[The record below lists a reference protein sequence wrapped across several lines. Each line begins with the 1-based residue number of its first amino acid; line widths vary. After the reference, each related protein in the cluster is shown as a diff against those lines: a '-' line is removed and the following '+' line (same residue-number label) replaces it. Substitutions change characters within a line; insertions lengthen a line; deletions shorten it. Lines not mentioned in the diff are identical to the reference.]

1 MRVVDITIFFFG
13 LVCEEEHPLLPSYFG
28 STFDVSSLVCFY
40 HIDRS
45 RSRKSILCWSTYFI
59 LFLDE
64 FQVRHCHIVWRVLGV
79 STEAWPKMSCFLAHL
94 RECLAGGDSLC
105 FVTVRLKLCSPEA
118 TSWATYG
125 SRDAEFALKST
136 AQALVL

>member
-1 MRVVDITIFFFG
+1 M
-13 LVCEEEHPLLPSYFG
+13 
-28 STFDVSSLVCFY
+28 SSRFA
-40 HIDRS
+40 
-45 RSRKSILCWSTYFI
+45 TATAF
-59 LFLDE
+59 LFAKDP
-64 FQVRHCHIVWRVLGV
+64 VTDGRAIVWRVLGV

>member
-64 FQVRHCHIVWRVLGV
+64 FQVRHCHGISFRKGPGHGWPGHCLESPRSVDRGMAKDVLLLGSFARMPCRRRFVVLCDCEAQILFSRSNFMGHVW
-79 STEAWPKMSCFLAHL
+79 
-94 RECLAGGDSLC
+94 
-105 FVTVRLKLCSPEA
+105 
-118 TSWATYG
+118 
-125 SRDAEFALKST
+125 
-136 AQALVL
+136 